1 MLINTILTLHVLL
14 AISIVVLVLLQ
25 HGKGADMGA
34 AFGTGSAGSL
44 FGSSGA
50 ANFLSRSTA
59 VCAGFFFVTSLGLT
73 YFYAPK
79 SASGVMGGGVMQSA
93 PVKDGGGK
101 FLSEQVTKGI
111 DAAYH
116 HIFDPTFRRAETP
129 RTDRPAGDLSQPK
142 SVAPNGIGGPPSN
155 EGDSARPKT
164 HAAPFLERN
173 NTRQLQRC
181 INEAL
186 TKPLR

>member
-1 MLINTILTLHVLL
+1 MLINTILTIHVML
-14 AISIVVLVLLQ
+14 AIAIVVLVLLQ

-79 SASGVMGGGVMQSA
+79 SVGGVMSGGVMQSA
-93 PVKDGGGK
+93 PVKEG
-101 FLSEQVTKGI
+101 
-111 DAAYH
+111 AAGS
-116 HIFDPTFRRAETP
+116 IPTPVPAP
-129 RTDRPAGDLSQPK
+129 VGSPAGSDAQKPAPQQIPK
-142 SVAPNGIGGPPSN
+142 
-155 EGDSARPKT
+155 
-164 HAAPFLERN
+164 
-173 NTRQLQRC
+173 
-181 INEAL
+181 
-186 TKPLR
+186 